1 MSLFEEL
8 VQIMAHLRAE
18 DGCPWD
24 REQDHKSLRPYLVEE
39 AYEVLDALD
48 RDDDRDLREEL
59 GDLMLQIVFHAQ
71 IAREENRFD
80 IEDVLRTHIH
90 KLKRRHPHVF
100 GGTTVSGP
108 DQVVANWEEIK
119 RREGKRSVLDGVP
132 KHLPA
137 LLRAYRVQEKAAGT
151 GFDWEDVE
159 GAFSKVEEEL
169 KEFRDACARQDTG
182 QVEEELGDLLFS
194 LVNVARFMGI
204 YPEDALRKTVDKFI
218 RRFRFIES
226 QIERTGRRLDTA
238 SIEEMDALWEQA
250 KADE

>member
-132 KHLPA
+132 RHLPA

>member
-100 GGTTVSGP
+100 GDTTVSGP

-132 KHLPA
+132 RHLPA

>member
-194 LVNVARFMGI
+194 LVNVARFMSV